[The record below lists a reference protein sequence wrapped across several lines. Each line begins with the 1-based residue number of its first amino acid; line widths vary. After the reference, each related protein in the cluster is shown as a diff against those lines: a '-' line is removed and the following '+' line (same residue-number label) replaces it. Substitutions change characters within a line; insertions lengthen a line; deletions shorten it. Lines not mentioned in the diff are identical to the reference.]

1 MKEPILVVMAAGM
14 GSRYGGLKQI
24 DPVGK
29 NGEIIIDFSLYD
41 AIHAGFKK
49 VIFIIKKEIE
59 EDFKNIIGNRI
70 SKMIDVEYAYQDI
83 NDIPKEFSVP
93 NGRTKPWG
101 TGHAVLACRDL
112 IDAPF
117 AAINADDYYGR
128 EAFQKI
134 YNFLL
139 TAQDDGMYR
148 YGMVGYILNNTLTE
162 NGHVARGVCAVEN
175 GILNNIVE
183 RTHIEKRMGKAQF
196 TEDGE
201 NWVSIPNN
209 SVVSMN
215 LWGFTPSIITE
226 LQNQFALFLKST
238 INEDPLKSEYFLPT
252 VVNNLIQS
260 KKASVRVLTSK
271 DKWYGVTYRLDKP
284 VVEQA
289 IADLISAG
297 VYSENLWAEQN

>member
-1 MKEPILVVMAAGM
+1 MEPILVVMAAGM

-24 DPVGK
+24 DPVGR
-29 NGEIIIDFSLYD
+29 NGEIIIDYSLYD

-49 VIFIIKKEIE
+49 VIFIIKKEME
-59 EDFKNIIGNRI
+59 EDFKLIIGNRI
-70 SKMIDVEYAYQDI
+70 SKIIHVDYAYQDI
-83 NDIPKEFSVP
+83 NDIPKGFSVP
-93 NGRTKPWG
+93 DGRVKPWG
-101 TGHAVLACRDL
+101 TGQAVLACRDL

-134 YNFLL
+134 YHFLL
-139 TAQDDGMYR
+139 TAKDNETYQ
-148 YGMVGYILNNTLTE
+148 YGMVGYTLNNTLTE

-175 GILNNIVE
+175 GILKNIVE
-183 RTHIEKRMGKAQF
+183 RTHIEKRLGKAQF
-196 TEDGE
+196 TEEGK
-201 NWVSIPNN
+201 NWFLIPNN

-215 LWGFTPSIITE
+215 LWGFTPSILTE

-238 INEDPLKSEYFLPT
+238 INVDPLKSEYFLPT
-252 VVNNLIQS
+252 VVNHLIQS
-260 KKASVRVLTSK
+260 KKASVRVLSSK

-289 IADLISAG
+289 ITGLISSG
-297 VYSENLWAEQN
+297 VYPEKLWTEQK